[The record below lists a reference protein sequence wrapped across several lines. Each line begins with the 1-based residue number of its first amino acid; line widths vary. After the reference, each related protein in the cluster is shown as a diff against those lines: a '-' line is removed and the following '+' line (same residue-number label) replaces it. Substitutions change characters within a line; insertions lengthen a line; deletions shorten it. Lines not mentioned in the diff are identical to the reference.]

1 MNTKQLIAGLV
12 VLAAAGSA
20 FAEMPYP
27 ANDHFVST
35 KTRAEVKTELVAA
48 QAQGLMNQNHA
59 RYPIL
64 PSEQSSLTRAQV
76 EQQVSEKTDMSI
88 NTCN

>member
-27 ANDHFVST
+27 AEDHVVST
-35 KTRAEVKTELVAA
+35 KTRAEVTSELVAA

-64 PSEQSSLTRAQV
+64 PSEKSTLTRAQV
-76 EQQVSEKTDMSI
+76 EQQVSDKSDISVDTG
-88 NTCN
+88 N